1 MPNVATQLT
10 EEQIESIV
18 AEEQDRLMM
27 VRGERA
33 FMWIGG
39 LFLFGLVLYFVRFG
53 LPFLYGIWNSSDP
66 RETLL
71 SNLSG
76 PEVWGTFGDFLG
88 GLLNPAVGIVTVYLV
103 LMNVRMQKKEL
114 GYALREMKNSN
125 AALAKQN
132 FAIEQQG
139 VQNTF
144 FQWLTA
150 YREILSGLKFTFSD
164 NPNAA
169 GLEVLERLYNDAFH
183 TGRIS
188 QRITDAGFSQ
198 FADAYVR
205 RESIDDSKAIVA
217 IDQAIMAQWDSI
229 LKSYNYLLLPSLKSL
244 AGLIIWINRQHPQ
257 FIDEQK
263 KSEYIDIIAS
273 HLSQVEAKFLLL
285 YAYSEDHGLLKLLRD
300 LGFFHELK
308 FLHDANL
315 DFLFNFGRFIDL
327 GE

>member
-1 MPNVATQLT
+1 MA
-10 EEQIESIV
+10 
-18 AEEQDRLMM
+18 
-27 VRGERA
+27 RGERA
-33 FMWIGG
+33 FMWIAA
-39 LFLFGLVLYFVRFG
+39 LFLFGLILYFVRFG
-53 LPFLYGIWNSSDP
+53 LPFLYGIWSSTD
-66 RETLL
+66 RKDFFL

-76 PEVWGTFGDFLG
+76 PDAWGTFGDFLG

-132 FAIEQQG
+132 LAIEQQG

-150 YREILSGLKFTFSD
+150 YREIISGLKFTFND

-169 GLEVLERLYNDAFH
+169 GLEVMERVYNDHFH
-183 TGRIS
+183 TGRIAP
-188 QRITDAGFSQ
+188 RITEAGFSQ

-205 RESIDDSKAIVA
+205 RERIDNREAIVA
-217 IDQAIMAQWDSI
+217 IDQAIMAQWDFV

-244 AGLIIWINRQHPQ
+244 SGLIIWIHRQHPQ
-257 FIDEQK
+257 YIDQQK
-263 KSEYIDIIAS
+263 KSEYVDIISS

-300 LGFFHELK
+300 LGLFHELK
-308 FLHDANL
+308 FLHDANF